1 MRFFYDWFLA
11 FRDSNAFYREGP
23 GINYPLLGVL
33 FVCGPAWLVEQLGS
47 ISLDYEGFRAVLK
60 LSLVGTEVGLIFA
73 FAALGRSVA
82 SLRPRVLA
90 LALYLLPATWA
101 GGAWFGQIDVLGTC
115 LLLVAFLGMGSFV
128 KAAENGR
135 LHLAG
140 LAIGLLATVGAVLC
154 KQLTLFSLP
163 AIGLLWIFGMRRLS
177 FLGRV
182 QAFAL
187 TLLSALLV
195 LLPDLFVVL
204 PEGWNS
210 HLLFVWLG
218 GGSAH
223 GEALSGN
230 GANLW
235 ALLDFAPGTTASVPV
250 LWGLSAKV
258 VGLGL
263 FFLVSFLALYF
274 WLRGLGRGR
283 DPLRESLLLA
293 GLFNLAMATLL
304 TGVHE
309 RYLVHGV
316 PLLLLAL
323 ETRGW
328 AFFADG
334 LWGRLGRFAWVVCAW
349 SGMYVLASIHWEA
362 FAGMLRPFRSAAL
375 LGWMELGLLVA
386 LMIGLGIEH
395 RQSAKRETS

>member
-1 MRFFYDWFLA
+1 M
-11 FRDSNAFYREGP
+11 
-23 GINYPLLGVL
+23 
-33 FVCGPAWLVEQLGS
+33 
-47 ISLDYEGFRAVLK
+47 
-60 LSLVGTEVGLIFA
+60 
-73 FAALGRSVA
+73 
-82 SLRPRVLA
+82 
-90 LALYLLPATWA
+90 
-101 GGAWFGQIDVLGTC
+101 
-115 LLLVAFLGMGSFV
+115 
-128 KAAENGR
+128 
-135 LHLAG
+135 
-140 LAIGLLATVGAVLC
+140 
-154 KQLTLFSLP
+154 
-163 AIGLLWIFGMRRLS
+163 
-177 FLGRV
+177 
-182 QAFAL
+182 QAFVL
-187 TLLSALLV
+187 TFLSALLV
-195 LLPDLFVVL
+195 LLPDFFVVL
-204 PEGWNS
+204 PEGWNN

-223 GEALSGN
+223 GQALSGN

-250 LWGLSAKV
+250 LWGLSAKF

-263 FFLVSFLALYF
+263 FFLVSLGAAYF
-274 WLRGLGRGR
+274 WLRNLGRGR

-334 LWGRLGRFAWVVCAW
+334 LWGRLGRFAWVVGAW

-395 RQSAKRETS
+395 RQSAKREAN